1 MSGTG
6 TKKAPRKAGAGQ
18 RGAGGRSLFSHRGLI
33 AIEAMLVLGVVKDVI
48 FDRVRT
54 SDLPNY
60 GKVLVIMAATV
71 GLFGGLFFVIER
83 LTARGVANTHQV
95 LKRMPVVL
103 PTLVIHMVLL
113 FLLVLLYAR
122 MLKIKVF

>member
-6 TKKAPRKAGAGQ
+6 AKRAPKRAGAG
-18 RGAGGRSLFSHRGLI
+18 GGRSLFSHRGLI
-33 AIEAMLVLGVVKDVI
+33 AIEAMLVLGVVKDAV
-48 FDRVRT
+48 FERVRT
-54 SDLPNY
+54 SGLPNY

-83 LTARGVANTHQV
+83 LTTRGVANTHHV
-95 LKRMPVVL
+95 LKKMPVVL

-113 FLLVLLYAR
+113 FLLFLLYAR

>member
-6 TKKAPRKAGAGQ
+6 AKRAPKKSGGGQKSGGA
-18 RGAGGRSLFSHRGLI
+18 RSIFSHRGLI

-48 FDRVRT
+48 FERVRT

-103 PTLVIHMVLL
+103 PTLVIHVVLL
-113 FLLVLLYAR
+113 FLLFLLYAR